1 MNPSIT
7 TVNENQYLK
16 QIKSSRL
23 TKKKRARATPDQVS
37 VLEGVFA
44 INISPNSKLRR
55 QLAEQLNMN
64 ERSVQIWFQNKRAKI
79 K

>member
-1 MNPSIT
+1 
-7 TVNENQYLK
+7 
-16 QIKSSRL
+16 
-23 TKKKRARATPDQVS
+23 KKRARATPDQLS